1 MPQVRQEYKMH
12 SLPSVFP
19 MEAVLSDRL
28 VNDLN
33 EYLDDLLNQKDR
45 ASHAGTLVGQIGNG
59 EQLTVD
65 HTHPKIQEFN
75 ELIQIMGADYVKN
88 FAGSTV
94 NPFNENRIVET
105 DECWSVH
112 SYAGDYNPIHDHG
125 TKTVMGIS
133 RTTWT
138 KVPPRLSKGQD
149 RDRKS
154 MVCTM
159 PLVRVMAVCASTT
172 DSRAHGIESGSS
184 LRRMS

>member
-1 MPQVRQEYKMH
+1 MPEVRQEYKMH
-12 SLPSVFP
+12 SLPSVFL
-19 MEAVLSDRL
+19 MEAVLSDRM

-33 EYLDDLLNQKDR
+33 EYLDDLLNQEDR

-59 EQLTVD
+59 EQLTMD

-75 ELIQIMGADYVKN
+75 ELIQCMGADYVKN

-125 TKTVMGIS
+125 TKTLMGVS
-133 RTTWT
+133 
-138 KVPPRLSKGQD
+138 
-149 RDRKS
+149 
-154 MVCTM
+154 
-159 PLVRVMAVCASTT
+159 
-172 DSRAHGIESGSS
+172 
-184 LRRMS
+184 